1 MRSIFSRNPRPPKRC
16 AGVVAEVID
25 RHAAAPV
32 PSGAQEPGPKQPDVA
47 KQPRFD
53 LARAKRAIN
62 RGQFSEAETVLRE
75 IITLEPKS
83 TAAHE
88 LNDRLQKLKEQESA
102 RVVPHSA
109 RLVSQRSFRGHE
121 MTSLATLTLGL
132 AFFAL
137 FFWMVAACNRL

>member
-1 MRSIFSRNPRPPKRC
+1 M
-16 AGVVAEVID
+16 VAEVID

-88 LNDRLQKLKEQESA
+88 LNDRLQKLKEQEAHGSF
-102 RVVPHSA
+102 RIL